1 MCIGDC
7 RRRVSVHPLSFERLT
22 ARNHLGN
29 WEAKIMKN
37 IQDDINQSKHN
48 ILLFYGDR
56 QAIKD
61 LKLSACS
68 VPLPCYLDDVMW
80 GLWNNYNTYI
90 INLLAY
96 MTVNLMPVRCHVPTK
111 FELQYTVIDLD
122 ANQTTKIRSCFG
134 CYHDALEI
142 IFVLWF
148 IIGVV

>member
-1 MCIGDC
+1 MC
-7 RRRVSVHPLSFERLT
+7 VSVIAGGGLAYTLFLLSDRQPEPISAT
-22 ARNHLGN
+22 EKPKS
-29 WEAKIMKN
+29 WKIYRMTLVE
-37 IQDDINQSKHN
+37 HN

-68 VPLPCYLDDVMW
+68 VPLSCYLDDVMW

-90 INLLAY
+90 VNLLAY
-96 MTVNLMPVRCHVPTK
+96 MTANLMPVRGHVPTK
-111 FELQYTVIDLD
+111 FELRYTVIDRD
-122 ANQTTKIRSCFG
+122 VNQTTKMRSCFG

-142 IFVLWF
+142 IFGLWF